1 MARPKKEIHLQ
12 LSPSSAITFQGDFTA
27 KVSKANLTLFN
38 PTSTTVAYK
47 VKTTAP
53 RRYCVRPNSGKI
65 ISNDQATVN
74 IMLQPSQNN
83 EDLNKHKFMVQTIE
97 VADDHNLEA
106 NSVEDLFKNTPTSE
120 VTSKKLIWQF
130 EKEREVNVV
139 EKKRE
144 VADEENLVIERQKA
158 KTTREAEENANI
170 LTQPEIL
177 NNDTE
182 RQLINRN
189 VKICKDEMEDTE
201 HADREL
207 PPTYDETNQKIV
219 MANNTK
225 TVTNTLQ
232 DKNLMNQPRVIT
244 HVAEPKLI
252 NPEMSDIVKSDFVKE
267 DNLNRPQAAD
277 KTSQNTKQPAKVAR
291 VENTSKFT
299 TISFEE
305 LEQLRETIKALK
317 KDEHKTK
324 NIPAENSIETK
335 LTSHALDNNTTF
347 YKALIIIAVMSF
359 ILGWLLSS
367 MLCKC

>member
-120 VTSKKLIWQF
+120 VTSKKLICQF
-130 EKEREVNVV
+130 EQERIQA
-139 EKKRE
+139 E
-144 VADEENLVIERQKA
+144 VADEVNLVP
-158 KTTREAEENANI
+158 AEEKTNI
-170 LTQPEIL
+170 LTQSETL

-182 RQLINRN
+182 RQLINGN

-201 HADREL
+201 HAALEREL